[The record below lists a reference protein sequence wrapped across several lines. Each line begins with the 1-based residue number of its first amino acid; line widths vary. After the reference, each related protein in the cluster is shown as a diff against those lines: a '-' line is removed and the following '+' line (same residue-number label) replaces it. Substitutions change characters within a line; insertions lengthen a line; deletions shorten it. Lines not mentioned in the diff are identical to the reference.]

1 MGEGHPTEAIEM
13 VNPNNST
20 TAESVA
26 LQLLHI
32 VAHAENKSLHEGVTT
47 GQSKPDREWIIQTYR
62 ECLLAVQH
70 PQQNP
75 RDIMGPSYPDSIGD
89 GDSEDVSNVAIGP

>member
-1 MGEGHPTEAIEM
+1 M

-75 RDIMGPSYPDSIGD
+75 RDIMGPSRPDSIGD